1 MMAID
6 PNKSKAVGQVV
17 RQHPV
22 MSLVA
27 VSPAIA
33 IFVLLWVFGVEWLAI
48 VFAVAAIGGGYHLLT
63 RQK

>member
-1 MMAID
+1 MAID
-6 PNKSKAVGQVV
+6 QNKSKAVSQVV
-17 RQHPV
+17 RQHPG

-33 IFVLLWVFGVEWLAI
+33 IFVLLFVFGFEWLAI
-48 VFAVAAIGGGYHLLT
+48 VFAIAAIGGGAYLLT

>member
-1 MMAID
+1 MAID
-6 PNKSKAVGQVV
+6 PNKSKAVSQVV

-27 VSPAIA
+27 VSPGIA
-33 IFVLLWVFGVEWLAI
+33 IFVLLWVFGIEWLAI
-48 VFAVAAIGGGYHLLT
+48 IFAIAAIGGGYYALT